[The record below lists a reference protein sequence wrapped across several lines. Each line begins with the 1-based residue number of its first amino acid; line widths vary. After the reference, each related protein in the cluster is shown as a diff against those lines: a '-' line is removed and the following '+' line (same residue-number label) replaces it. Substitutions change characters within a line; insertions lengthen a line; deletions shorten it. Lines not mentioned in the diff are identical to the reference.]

1 MATASASSSSSDR
14 KRKRIDAI
22 CLGTDDFDKIIKEK
36 AAFVDKTMFIKEW
49 MEKGDEVSVILRP
62 RRFGKST
69 NLSMLKSFFSFG
81 AQSQHFSRFLIG
93 KEIEFIK
100 KHCGKYPVVFLSM
113 KGIGGENWEEMLKD
127 IWELLLK
134 TIECHEDELASKD
147 FEYLRIYP
155 ESQVNEAV
163 ATAFLDRLTR
173 RLQKKYNQEV
183 IVLIDE
189 YDAPLNHAF
198 RKDFYERASS
208 FFGKFYSNGL
218 KSNFALKRACL
229 MGIVEV
235 RGAGMLSGLN
245 NLVIYSSAD
254 DEFSEYFGFTSK
266 EVEDFLDRDETRI
279 QDVRKWY
286 NGYYMGSHRM
296 INPWS
301 FMNYVDTGELQS
313 YWVQTSNFPSSVQQ
327 YVWS

>member
-1 MATASASSSSSDR
+1 MATASASSSSSDK

-22 CLGTDDFDKIIKEK
+22 CLGTDDFDKIIKEN
-36 AAFVDKTMFIKEW
+36 AAYVDKTMFIKEW

-100 KHCGKYPVVFLSM
+100 KHCGKYPVVFLNM
-113 KGIGGENWEEMLKD
+113 KGIGGENWGEMLMKIWSNLRNAIDDQRRHLDEDD
-127 IWELLLK
+127 IAFIGVDYRDAK
-134 TIECHEDELASKD
+134 AQ
-147 FEYLRIYP
+147 P
-155 ESQVNEAV
+155 NETNAGG
-163 ATAFLDRLTR
+163 FLDRLTR

-198 RKDFYERASS
+198 RKDFYERASTGS

-218 KSNFALKRACL
+218 KSNVALKRACL

-245 NLVIYSSAD
+245 NLVI
-254 DEFSEYFGFTSK
+254 
-266 EVEDFLDRDETRI
+266 
-279 QDVRKWY
+279 
-286 NGYYMGSHRM
+286 
-296 INPWS
+296 
-301 FMNYVDTGELQS
+301 
-313 YWVQTSNFPSSVQQ
+313 
-327 YVWS
+327 